1 MSFQLFIDHKSL
13 NYTFT
18 QKDLNSRQRRWLE
31 FLADYDVDIA
41 YHPGKAN
48 VVADA
53 LSRRPVTCG
62 ARLAAMGMR
71 FEDQR
76 ADVADRRLVA
86 VMARLTISTTIIDR
100 VRQAQAEDQLPE
112 QWRAQGT
119 YADLARDADDLYRV
133 RGRLYVPDQPGL
145 RDDILREAHSSRFT
159 VHPGSVKMYHDVCR
173 SFWWPGLKKDVRETV
188 S

>member
-1 MSFQLFIDHKSL
+1 MRIWRHYLYGVSFQLFTDHKSL
-13 NYTFT
+13 KYIFT

-62 ARLAAMGMR
+62 ARLAAMGLR

-76 ADVADRRLVA
+76 EDVAD
-86 VMARLTISTTIIDR
+86 
-100 VRQAQAEDQLPE
+100 
-112 QWRAQGT
+112 
-119 YADLARDADDLYRV
+119 
-133 RGRLYVPDQPGL
+133 
-145 RDDILREAHSSRFT
+145 
-159 VHPGSVKMYHDVCR
+159 
-173 SFWWPGLKKDVRETV
+173 
-188 S
+188 